1 MAELKEGVAVVT
13 VGRTAPIPPGPQL
26 AKDSLPVVIASDQ
39 EAVPVVV
46 QNQQISEVSLSLLG
60 IPRAE
65 VALGIFADVTTY
77 DINPNEWASEGT
89 GTTTHIPTESAAKV
103 SLGAG
108 ATNAYQILGSKRFF
122 RYQPGRVSAATFGTR
137 VNATTDRTDIKKF
150 GAFDKRDG
158 YYLEVQGG
166 GQTAIGDKE
175 FNLYV
180 VRRTSALESNESGIR
195 TPNTSDGDRGIAG
208 TDLVIVRAG
217 LTYIHA
223 GLLDLS
229 LRKTA
234 TVNASLPGSNTIG
247 GIFSSAGATPVPAA
261 LEFTVPNDYLYT
273 YEYRV
278 PRKFFSHDRL
288 DAETRTQYYSD
299 RTPGRNSFTVS
310 IGGTAGSPSVS
321 YGNPSVVL
329 DDLGN
334 IATRQSVWNIDLSK
348 VTMFKIEYSWY
359 GAVGGHFLAYVPD
372 ATTAGEARWVRMH
385 HLRASNQLKSPSLGN
400 PTLPISYLVQK
411 GTSGNENSLYKYG
424 ASYYIDGGDK
434 GTITARSASNTVD
447 RSVTVSGSMLLG
459 LRTKETIGAS
469 SIRNRMQVYPT
480 RLGIGASAR
489 GVVRLVKNPT
499 TVSGTP
505 SFTSADSLSPIEFT
519 TSSGIVTISG
529 GTTVATFF
537 VGEGGVDI
545 DLAPYFGYNKDYLSY
560 PLTAAVGDALYVFAQ
575 SSSGSI
581 NASASLTWEEQV

>member
-1 MAELKEGVAVVT
+1 MADLKEGVAVVT

-39 EAVPVVV
+39 EALPVEV

-77 DINPNEWASEGT
+77 DINPNEWQSEGA
-89 GTTTHIPTESAAKV
+89 GTTTHVPTESAAKITV
-103 SLGAG
+103 GTAT
-108 ATNAYQILGSKRFF
+108 TNAFQILSSRRFF
-122 RYQPGRVSAATFGTR
+122 RYQPGRVSAATFGIR
-137 VNATTDRTDIKKF
+137 VNTTTDRTDIKKF

-158 YYLEVQGG
+158 YYIEVQGG

-175 FNLYV
+175 NNLYC
-180 VRRTSALESNESGIR
+180 VRRTSALESNEPGIR
-195 TPNTSDGDRGIAG
+195 TANIADGDRGTAG

-223 GLLDLS
+223 GLFDLS
-229 LRKTA
+229 LRGAGNNIGGNASSDGTA
-234 TVNASLPGSNTIG
+234 TVAAS
-247 GIFSSAGATPVPAA
+247 F
-261 LEFTVPNDYLYT
+261 FTVPNDYRYT

-288 DAETRTQYYSD
+288 DGEDRTQYYSD
-299 RTPGRNSFTVS
+299 RTPGRSSFTVS
-310 IGGTAGSPSVS
+310 IGGTAGSPTVS
-321 YGNPSVVL
+321 YGNSTVVT
-329 DDLGN
+329 DDEAN
-334 IATRQSVWNIDLSK
+334 ILTRRSVWDIDLSK
-348 VTMFKIEYSWY
+348 VTMFKMEYSWY

-385 HLRASNQLKSPSLGN
+385 HIRASNQLTSPSLGN
-400 PTLPISYLVQK
+400 PTLPLSYLAQK
-411 GTSGNENSLYKYG
+411 GTSGNENSIYKYG

-434 GTITARSASNTVD
+434 GTITARSQSNTAD
-447 RSVTVSGSMLLG
+447 RAVSSGGTMLLG
-459 LRTKETIGAS
+459 LRTRNTIN

-480 RLGIGASAR
+480 RLGIGTDAR
-489 GVVRLVKNPT
+489 ATVKLIKNPT
-499 TVSGTP
+499 AVSGTP
-505 SFTSADSLSPIEFT
+505 SFTSADTLSPIEFSLST
-519 TSSGIVTISG
+519 GVDTITGGI
-529 GTTVATFF
+529 TVATFF

-560 PLTAAVGDALYVFAQ
+560 PLTATTGDTLYVFAQ
-575 SSSGSI
+575 SSTGTANMSG
-581 NASASLTWEEQV
+581 ALTWEEQV

>member
-1 MAELKEGVAVVT
+1 MADLKEGVAVVT

-77 DINPNEWASEGT
+77 AINPNEWASEGA
-89 GTTTHIPTESAAKV
+89 GTTTHIPTESAAEV

-137 VNATTDRTDIKKF
+137 VNVTTDRTDIKKF

-166 GQTAIGDKE
+166 GQPSIGDKE
-175 FNLYV
+175 FNLYA
-180 VRRTSALESNESGIR
+180 VRRTSAMESDEIGIR
-195 TPNTSDGDRGIAG
+195 TPNTSDGDRGTAG
-208 TDLVIVRAG
+208 ADLVIVRAG

-223 GLLDLS
+223 ALFDLS
-229 LRKTA
+229 LQG
-234 TVNASLPGSNTIG
+234 VGNSIGGNASSDGSGT
-247 GIFSSAGATPVPAA
+247 VAA
-261 LEFTVPNDYLYT
+261 AFITVPNAYRYT

-299 RTPGRNSFTVS
+299 RTPGRNSFTVT

-321 YGNPSVVL
+321 YGNSSVVL
-329 DDLGN
+329 DDADN
-334 IATRQSVWNIDLSK
+334 IATRESVWNIDFSK

-385 HLRASNQLKSPSLGN
+385 HLRASNQLTSPSLGN

-434 GTITARSASNTVD
+434 GTITARSASNAAD
-447 RSVTVSGSMLLG
+447 RAVTVSGSMLLG
-459 LRTKETIGAS
+459 LRTKETVGAS

-480 RLGIGASAR
+480 RLGIGTSAR
-489 GVVRLVKNPT
+489 GVIKLVKNPT
-499 TVSGTP
+499 VVSGTP

-519 TSSGIVTISG
+519 TSSGVVTISG

-560 PLTAAVGDALYVFAQ
+560 PLTAASGDALYVFAQ

-581 NASASLTWEEQV
+581 DASASLTWEEQV

>member
-1 MAELKEGVAVVT
+1 MADQLKEGVAVVT
-13 VGRTAPIPPGPQL
+13 VGRTAPIPPGPQP
-26 AKDSLPVVIASDQ
+26 ASASLPVVIASDQ
-39 EAVPVVV
+39 EAVPVEV

-89 GTTTHIPTESAAKV
+89 GTTTHIPTESAAEV
-103 SLGAG
+103 SLGTG
-108 ATNAYQILGSKRFF
+108 STNAYQILGSKRFF

-137 VNATTDRTDIKKF
+137 VNITTDRTDVKKF

-166 GQTAIGDKE
+166 GQTAIEDKE
-175 FNLYV
+175 FNLYA
-180 VRRTSALESNESGIR
+180 VRRTSAMESNEPGIR
-195 TPNTSDGDRGIAG
+195 TANVSDGDRGTAG

-223 GLLDLS
+223 ALFDLS
-229 LRKTA
+229 LQGVGNSIGGNASSDGSA
-234 TVNASLPGSNTIG
+234 TV
-247 GIFSSAGATPVPAA
+247 AA
-261 LEFTVPNDYLYT
+261 AFITVPNAYRYS

-310 IGGTAGSPSVS
+310 IGGTAGSPNVS

-329 DDLGN
+329 DDN
-334 IATRQSVWNIDLSK
+334 SDIATRQSVWNIDFSK

-385 HLRASNQLKSPSLGN
+385 HLRASNQLTSPSLAN

-434 GTITARSASNTVD
+434 GTITARSASNATD
-447 RSVTVSGSMLLG
+447 RSVTASGTMLLG

-480 RLGIGASAR
+480 RLGIGTSAR
-489 GVVRLVKNPT
+489 GVIKLVKNPT
-499 TVSGTP
+499 VVSGTP

-519 TSSGIVTISG
+519 TSSGISTISG

-560 PLTAAVGDALYVFAQ
+560 PLTAVAGDALYVFAQ

-581 NASASLTWEEQV
+581 DASASLTWEEQV

>member
-26 AKDSLPVVIASDQ
+26 AADSLPVVIASDQ
-39 EAVPVVV
+39 EAVPVEV
-46 QNQQISEVSLSLLG
+46 QNQQVSEVSLSLLG

-77 DINPNEWASEGT
+77 DINPNEWASEGA
-89 GTTTHIPTESAAKV
+89 GTTTHIASESAARIT
-103 SLGAG
+103 LGTAS
-108 ATNAYQILGSKRFF
+108 TNAYQILGSKRFF

-137 VNATTDRTDIKKF
+137 VNTSTDRTDIKKF

-166 GQTAIGDKE
+166 GQSAITDKE
-175 FNLYV
+175 TNLYC

-195 TPNTSDGDRGIAG
+195 TPNVADGDRGTAG

-223 GLLDLS
+223 ALFDLS
-229 LRKTA
+229 LRGAGNNIGGNASSDGAA
-234 TVNASLPGSNTIG
+234 TVAASFI
-247 GIFSSAGATPVPAA
+247 
-261 LEFTVPNDYLYT
+261 TVPNDYRYT

-288 DAETRTQYYSD
+288 DGENRTQYYSD
-299 RTPGRNSFTVS
+299 RTPGKSSFTVS
-310 IGGTAGSPSVS
+310 IAGTASSPIVS
-321 YGNPSVVL
+321 YGNSTAVTTDEGDIV
-329 DDLGN
+329 
-334 IATRQSVWNIDLSK
+334 TRQSVWSVDFTK
-348 VTMFKIEYSWY
+348 VTMFKVEYSWY

-385 HLRASNQLKSPSLGN
+385 HIRASNQLTSPSLAN

-411 GTSGNENSLYKYG
+411 ATSGNDNSLYKYG

-434 GTITARSASNTVD
+434 GTIVARSQSNTAD
-447 RSVTVSGSMLLG
+447 RAVTTSGTMLLG
-459 LRTKETIGAS
+459 LRTKS
-469 SIRNRMQVYPT
+469 SINSVRNRMQVYPT
-480 RLGIGASAR
+480 RLGIGTDGRAT
-489 GVVRLVKNPT
+489 VRLVKNPT
-499 TVSGTP
+499 VVSGTP
-505 SFTSADSLSPIEFT
+505 SFTSADTLSPIEYS
-519 TSSGIVTISG
+519 TSSGVTTITG
-529 GTTVATFF
+529 GITVATFF
-537 VGEGGVDI
+537 VGAGGVDI

-560 PLTAAVGDALYVFAQ
+560 PLTAVAGDTLYAFAQ
-575 SSSGSI
+575 SPSGTV
-581 NASASLTWEEQV
+581 NMSASLTWEEQV